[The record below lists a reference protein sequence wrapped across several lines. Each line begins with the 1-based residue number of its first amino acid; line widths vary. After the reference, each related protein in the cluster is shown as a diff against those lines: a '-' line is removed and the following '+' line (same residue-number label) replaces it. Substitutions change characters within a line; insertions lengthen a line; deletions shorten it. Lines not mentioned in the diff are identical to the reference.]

1 MATKEFELQ
10 LTKVTED
17 NREEIIDEMA
27 LPFLELAER
36 FEAARLNG
44 MDEESWVAL
53 MDANAYIWTFFKNYL
68 PSTFDNQVSEQTVT
82 TLESISQYMLRAR
95 NAMGKEVDADLAGKI
110 VQLNLNMCD
119 QILRT
124 RIGSIPNYVPPMNE
138 AFAAAA

>member
-10 LTKVTED
+10 LTPVTEE

-36 FEAARLNG
+36 FEGARLNG
-44 MDEESWVAL
+44 VSEDDWVAL

-68 PSTFDNQVSEQTVT
+68 PKTFDNQVPEQTVA

-95 NAMGKEVDADLAGKI
+95 NAMGTDVDMELAGKI

-124 RIGSIPNYVPPMNE
+124 RIGSIPNYVPPMSH

>member
-10 LTKVTED
+10 LTKVTEE

-44 MDEESWVAL
+44 ISADDWSAL
-53 MDANAYIWTFFKNYL
+53 MDANAYVWMFFKNYL
-68 PSTFDNQVSEQTVT
+68 PQTFDNEVSEQTTT
-82 TLESISQYMLRAR
+82 TLESISQYMMRAR
-95 NAMGKEVDADLAGKI
+95 SAMHAELDVELAGKI

-119 QILRT
+119 QILRM
-124 RIGSIPNYVPPMNE
+124 RVGSIPNYVPPMNQ